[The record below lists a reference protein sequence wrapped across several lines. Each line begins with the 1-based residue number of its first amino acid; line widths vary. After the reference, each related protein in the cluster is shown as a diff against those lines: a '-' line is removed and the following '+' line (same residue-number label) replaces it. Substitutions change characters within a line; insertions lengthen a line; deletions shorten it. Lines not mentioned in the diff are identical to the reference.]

1 MILEQ
6 LPKLKPNSDKPFAWA
21 RKMKVQKTKAKKFS
35 VPEVKKALKLVQ
47 TAGLTAAA
55 FEIAPDGTFR
65 LELATQSEATENTL
79 SENPWDKV
87 L

>member
-1 MILEQ
+1 MILER

-35 VPEVKKALKLVQ
+35 VPEVKKALKLMQ

-55 FEIAPDGTFR
+55 LETAPDGTFR
-65 LELATQSEATENTL
+65 LELTTHSETAENTA
-79 SENPWDKV
+79 SENPWDEV